1 MLRWTEGAK
10 PGKVVKRKRTA
21 DDVIEQ
27 KRSYEGHR
35 NRGFQG
41 HWKNGRTWL
50 TFENEKMF
58 CTYCRDANKTNK
70 FVVGSTNFRLEAI
83 VAHEVFLVK
92 LKNFLKDYE
101 E

>member
-10 PGKVVKRKRTA
+10 PGNVVKRKHTA

-41 HWKNGRTWL
+41 HWKNGLTWL

-58 CTYCRDANKTNK
+58 CTYCRDVCFFWTRKIM
-70 FVVGSTNFRLEAI
+70 FG
-83 VAHEVFLVK
+83 LVK
-92 LKNFLKDYE
+92 PSTSLARRTSG
-101 E
+101 

>member
-10 PGKVVKRKRTA
+10 PGKVVKRKCTA

-35 NRGFQG
+35 NRGFQD
-41 HWKNGRTWL
+41 HQKNGRTWL

-58 CTYCRDANKTNK
+58 CTYWRDGN
-70 FVVGSTNFRLEAI
+70 
-83 VAHEVFLVK
+83 
-92 LKNFLKDYE
+92 
-101 E
+101 